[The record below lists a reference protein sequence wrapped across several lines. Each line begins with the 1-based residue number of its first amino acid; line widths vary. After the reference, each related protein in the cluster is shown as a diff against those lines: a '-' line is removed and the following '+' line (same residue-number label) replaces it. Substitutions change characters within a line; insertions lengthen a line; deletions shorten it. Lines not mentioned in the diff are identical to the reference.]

1 MMCSG
6 DGRTLKMYFYMLNS
20 EEKCDVTLP
29 IVAKFLVLNRDGH
42 LHCQTMKENYW
53 LPFCS

>member
-20 EEKCDVTLP
+20 EEKGDVTLP
-29 IVAKFLVLNRDGH
+29 L
-42 LHCQTMKENYW
+42 
-53 LPFCS
+53 

>member
-29 IVAKFLVLNRDGH
+29 
-42 LHCQTMKENYW
+42 W
-53 LPFCS
+53 